1 MASRSTTLGFGGGGG
16 GVTVTVVDAVRE
28 PPSPVTE
35 IVYLVVTVGQTSL
48 DPPASTL
55 PIPWSIVAVAA
66 AVEVQESLA
75 HLPCWTSAG
84 SAAIDTLGA
93 AGAGGGGG
101 GGVSAL
107 LGHRAFARAVASFAL
122 AIASCVRHAQ

>member
-48 DPPASTL
+48 DPPGSTL

-84 SAAIDTLGA
+84 
-93 AGAGGGGG
+93 AGGGGG
-101 GGVSAL
+101 GGASAL

>member
-48 DPPASTL
+48 DPPGSTL

-75 HLPCWTSAG
+75 HLPCWTLAG
-84 SAAIDTLGA
+84 SAAIETVGA
-93 AGAGGGGG
+93 AGAGGGGAATG
-101 GGVSAL
+101 GAGFGASAL
-107 LGHRAFARAVASFAL
+107 LGHRAFAFSV
-122 AIASCVRHAQ
+122 